1 MTTLSDIRDL
11 ETRLHSHFMEWS
23 DPALQNELLW
33 ALDEMQLLHE
43 KLDYCDVP
51 KNTPDGIEMTLTQRL
66 DWLVQHELRG
76 VHEQPKD
83 DYGKLIE
90 IEPKQLRLL

>member
-11 ETRLHSHFMEWS
+11 ETRLHSHFLEW
-23 DPALQNELLW
+23 DDKPLQDELLW

-51 KNTPDGIEMTLTQRL
+51 STGTDGLDMTLLQRL
-66 DWLVQHELRG
+66 DWLAQHYLRSIC
-76 VHEQPKD
+76 ERPKD
-83 DYGKLIE
+83 FYGKSYPLE
-90 IEPKQLRLL
+90 AQQLHLL